1 MDDRF
6 FHVTCGAPPL
16 NAASSSSLSLMSL
29 LTPTS
34 IVLVVTTL
42 VSLAALY
49 LSPRLL
55 EECAFRPYRVWR
67 GQNRDSIYLAGFVH
81 ANLMHLAINMWCLWL
96 FGRELAHRI
105 GGTRFVLL
113 YALALV
119 ASHLPTLFKE
129 RDNPQYAS
137 VGASGAISA
146 VVFAYIVYYPQS
158 ELYLLFLPIPLPAW
172 LFGVLYLIYSVYASR
187 DKNSRINHDAHFWGA
202 VTGLVF
208 VLFTDPAAWAR
219 LL

>member
-1 MDDRF
+1 MTGSSATSF
-6 FHVTCGAPPL
+6 F
-16 NAASSSSLSLMSL
+16 SFF
-29 LTPTS
+29 TPTG
-34 IVLVVTTL
+34 ILLVVTTL
-42 VSLAALY
+42 VSLIALY
-49 LSPRLL
+49 FSPRLL

-67 GQNRDSIYLAGFVH
+67 GQNRDSIYLSGFVH
-81 ANLMHLAINMWCLWL
+81 ANLLHLAVNMWCLWL

-105 GGTRFVLL
+105 GSTLFILL
-113 YALALV
+113 YAVALV
-119 ASHLPTLFKE
+119 ASHIPTLFKQ
-129 RDNPQYAS
+129 RDNPNYAS

-158 ELYLLFLPIPLPAW
+158 ELYLLFLPIPVPAW
-172 LFGVLYLIYSVYASR
+172 LFGVLYLAYSVYASR
-187 DKNSRINHDAHFWGA
+187 NKNSRINHDAHFWGA

>member
-1 MDDRF
+1 MSAE
-6 FHVTCGAPPL
+6 TT
-16 NAASSSSLSLMSL
+16 SLQSL
-29 LTPTS
+29 LTPTT
-34 IVLVVTTL
+34 ILLLVTTA

-55 EECAFRPYRVWR
+55 QECAFRPYRVWR
-67 GQNRDSIYLAGFVH
+67 GKNRDSIYLAGFVH
-81 ANLMHLAINMWCLWL
+81 ANLLHLAVNMWCLWL
-96 FGRELAHRI
+96 FGQELAHRI
-105 GGTRFVLL
+105 GGTLFILL
-113 YALALV
+113 YSLALV
-119 ASHLPTLFKE
+119 LSHIPTLFKE
-129 RDNPQYAS
+129 HENPNYAS

-172 LFGVLYLIYSVYASR
+172 LFGVLYLAYSVYASR

-202 VTGLVF
+202 VTGLLF

>member
-1 MDDRF
+1 MTD
-6 FHVTCGAPPL
+6 T
-16 NAASSSSLSLMSL
+16 SETSLLSL
-29 LTPTS
+29 LTPTV
-34 IVLVVTTL
+34 IILVVTTA
-42 VSLAALY
+42 VSLIALY

-67 GQNRDSIYLAGFVH
+67 GENRDSIYLAGFVH
-81 ANLMHLAINMWCLWL
+81 ANLLHLAVNMWCLWL
-96 FGRELAHRI
+96 FGRELAYRI

-119 ASHLPTLFKE
+119 ASHIPTLFKE

-146 VVFAYIVYYPQS
+146 VVFAYIVYYPQA
-158 ELYLLFLPIPLPAW
+158 ELYLLFLPFPLPAW
-172 LFGVLYLIYSVYASR
+172 LFGLLYLSYSAYASR
-187 DKNSRINHDAHFWGA
+187 DKNTRINHDAHFWGA
-202 VTGLVF
+202 VSGLVF
-208 VLFTDPAAWAR
+208 VLFTDPGAWAR

>member
-1 MDDRF
+1 MTAD
-6 FHVTCGAPPL
+6 
-16 NAASSSSLSLMSL
+16 SSSSLSLLSL
-29 LTPTS
+29 LTPTT
-34 IVLVVTTL
+34 IVLVVTTA

-67 GQNRDSIYLAGFVH
+67 GQNLDSIYLAGFVH
-81 ANLMHLAINMWCLWL
+81 ANLLHLAVNMWCLWL
-96 FGRELAHRI
+96 FGSELAERI
-105 GGTRFVLL
+105 GGTLFVLL
-113 YALALV
+113 YALALI
-119 ASHLPTLFKE
+119 ASHIPTLFKE
-129 RDNPQYAS
+129 HDNPQYAS

-172 LFGVLYLIYSVYASR
+172 LFGVLYLVYSVYASR
-187 DKNSRINHDAHFWGA
+187 DKSSRINHDAHFWGA